1 MKLTSAEYKEIA
13 RDALKGSWGK
23 AIGAMLLAACLG
35 AFGTSLYFITHFMFI
50 MSIAI
55 RVFESLPIIFWCC
68 SYSGSYWRF
77 FSFSQAGRHDSDTL
91 ILIWRCW
98 TEGKP
103 LPLWYCIVFLWSGR
117 VCT

>member
-55 RVFESLPIIFWCC
+55 RVFESLPHYFLVLLILGIILAL
-68 SYSGSYWRF
+68 